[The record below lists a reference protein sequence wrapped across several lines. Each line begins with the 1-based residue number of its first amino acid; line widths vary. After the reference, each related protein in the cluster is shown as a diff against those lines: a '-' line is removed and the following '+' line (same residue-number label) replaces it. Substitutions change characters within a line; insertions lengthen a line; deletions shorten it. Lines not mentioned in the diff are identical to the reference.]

1 METSCLSGSTRL
13 PAVLGGIPTSR
24 RFRGCP
30 GALVPQSATEW
41 QRLSQ
46 SAALRGEGCDRPG
59 ATRQS
64 TIHDSF
70 PSVRAGEA
78 TRPDSALSP

>member
-1 METSCLSGSTRL
+1 METSCLSRSTRL
-13 PAVLGGIPTSR
+13 PAVLGGFQTLP
-24 RFRGCP
+24 GCP
-30 GALVPQSATEW
+30 GALMPQSAREW

-59 ATRQS
+59 GTRQS

-78 TRPDSALSP
+78 TTLSP